1 MREPEDGE
9 YIGVFE
15 LEPIYGTEGEKI
27 SAQMIKEAS
36 SQNSEEGNEFL
47 KFEEFQGWLNKN

>member
-1 MREPEDGE
+1 M
-9 YIGVFE
+9 FE